1 MSSILFVSHHCY
13 LDFVSGAA
21 LAARD
26 LLVSLTARGWE
37 AQVLCGS
44 QLDMQLIQI
53 DQILA
58 KRGTPVES
66 RRYENETSSFS
77 THDLMDAGVAVRV
90 YEPAK
95 WSRPIPLEVGYP
107 FIQLLDQQLQQRR
120 PDLILTFGG
129 GWLERGLLAVAR
141 RHGVP
146 VVFWLRNTEY
156 KSPDLF
162 GSVAGVI
169 VPSRFSAEHHKKTLN
184 LDCQAIPSLILR
196 ERVLCEPREPR
207 CVTFV
212 SPMPSKG
219 VFYFARIASELG
231 RRRPDIPMLIAVG
244 RGETKWLD
252 QTGLNLRGLPNLKI
266 MPATDDP
273 RNFFRLTRVV
283 VAPSLWQETFL
294 RVAVEGMFNGIPTLA
309 SRRGGVPDT
318 LGQSGFLF
326 DIAFHHTTESRRVPT
341 VHEVTPW
348 VDTLARLFD
357 DPQFESQQRQ
367 KCLAEAERFMPK
379 RIIAAH
385 EEYLRRCA
393 SNASKSAKPMSKQSL
408 ASDLAFL
415 QRFFKTPMNLERF
428 PAI

>member
-1 MSSILFVSHHCY
+1 MPSILFVSHHCY

-26 LLVSLTARGWE
+26 LLVSLAARGWE

-44 QLDMQLIQI
+44 TLDSQLIKL

-58 KRGTPVES
+58 NRDTPVES
-66 RRYENETSSFS
+66 RRYENETSSYS
-77 THDLMDAGVAVRV
+77 THDLIDTGVAVRV

-95 WSRPIPLEVGYP
+95 WPRPLPLEVGYP
-107 FIQLLDQQLQQRR
+107 FIQLLDQQLQQQR

-129 GWLERGLLAVAR
+129 GWLERGLLAVAK
-141 RHGVP
+141 RHSVP

-162 GSVAGVI
+162 ESVAGVI

-184 LDCQAIPSLILR
+184 LNCQVIPSLILR

-207 CVTFV
+207 YVTFV
-212 SPMPSKG
+212 SPMPTKG
-219 VFYFARIASELG
+219 IFYFARIASELG
-231 RRRPDIPMLIAVG
+231 RRRPDIPLLIAVG

-252 QTGLNLRGLPNLKI
+252 QTGLNLRGLSNLKI

-273 RNFFRLTRVV
+273 RKFFRVTRAI
-283 VAPSLWQETFL
+283 VAPSLWHETYL

-309 SRRGGVPDT
+309 SRRGGIPDT

-326 DIAFHHTTESRRVPT
+326 DIGSHHTTESRRVPT
-341 VHEVTPW
+341 VQEVTPW
-348 VDTLARLFD
+348 VDTLVRLFD
-357 DPQFESQQRQ
+357 DPQFESEQRQ
-367 KCLAEAERFMPK
+367 KCLAEAERFMPE

-385 EEYLRRCA
+385 ADYLQLCA
-393 SNASKSAKPMSKQSL
+393 SNSGKSTKPMSNQSL
-408 ASDLAFL
+408 AADLAFL
-415 QRFFKTPMNLERF
+415 QRFFKTPMDLERF
-428 PAI
+428 SAM